1 MEYTVGQLAKLS
13 GLTTRTLR
21 YYDQI
26 DLLKPSKLRSNGY
39 RIYTEAEVDKLQQI
53 LFFRTL
59 EMSPEAIKT
68 ILEFAGYDAQNA
80 LEEHL
85 ETLYRRKD
93 RLEQLIANA
102 KKTIASMKGESKMTD
117 KEKFEGFKKKLLE
130 ENQEKYGKE
139 LMEKYGEKQIKKSN
153 EKFAKLTQEQ
163 YEAAEELAGRF
174 AQTLKEAAL
183 TGNPACEAA
192 REACRLHR
200 EWLGFF
206 WTDHAIKPQA
216 HINLAAMYCSDPRFQ
231 ENMEAIAEGRAEF
244 FKEALEIYYEV

>member
-1 MEYTVGQLAKLS
+1 MEYTVGQLARLS

-39 RIYTEAEVDKLQQI
+39 RIYSEAEVDKLQQI
-53 LFFRTL
+53 MFFRTL
-59 EMSPEAIKT
+59 EMSPETIKN
-68 ILEFAGYDAQNA
+68 ILELAGYDAQNA

-85 ETLYRRKD
+85 KTLSQRKD
-93 RLEQLIANA
+93 RLDELIANA
-102 KKTIASMKGESKMTD
+102 KKTIATMKGESKMTD
-117 KEKFEGFKKKLLE
+117 KEKFEGFKRNLLE

-153 EKFAKLTQEQ
+153 EQFAKLTQEQ
-163 YEAAEELAGRF
+163 YEAAEKLACRF
-174 AQTLKEAAL
+174 TETLKEAAL

-192 REACRLHR
+192 REACRIHR
-200 EWLGFF
+200 EWLNFF
-206 WTDHAIKPQA
+206 WTDKKIKPQA
-216 HINLAAMYCSDPRFQ
+216 HLNLAEMYCSDPRFQ

-244 FKEALEIYYEV
+244 FKEALEIYYDL